1 MQFSSQFDLINCVF
15 EHLCVEE
22 IEGKERRDSRG
33 CKEVREQI
41 RECEKNI
48 PRPKHSGLVQARG
61 VSNTWGY

>member
-1 MQFSSQFDLINCVF
+1 VK
-15 EHLCVEE
+15 E

-33 CKEVREQI
+33 GKEVREQI
-41 RECEKNI
+41 KECEKNI